1 MLSVLTWK
9 WGSKFSA
16 RHVNTLRSMLA
27 RRLAL
32 EHRVVCVT
40 DDADGIDPGVE
51 IVPLPARHAE
61 SPRCRRRMRA
71 FDRTFAESIG
81 ARILALDLDVVLVD
95 DITPLVDRPE
105 PLVCWRVGYAGV
117 FSGSIVLMDAGVLDP
132 LWRAFDRDPDGYAR
146 RAWPRGVGSDQAM
159 LNYYLS
165 RSDCHPSARP
175 AVWTEADG
183 FVTFFG
189 AGYERLER
197 RGVGPGHPLLPAGA
211 RIVVLGSDDLHVLEQ
226 GDRYPWV
233 SEWR

>member
-1 MLSVLTWK
+1 VVTVLTWK

-32 EHRVVCVT
+32 EHRIVCVT
-40 DDADGIDPGVE
+40 DDGAGIDPAIE
-51 IVPLPARHAE
+51 IRPMPTRHGD

-71 FDRTFAESIG
+71 FDATWAREIG
-81 ARILALDLDVVLVD
+81 DRILALDLDVV
-95 DITPLVDRPE
+95 ITDEIAPLVDRPD

-117 FSGSIVLMDAGVLDP
+117 YSGSILLMDAGVLDP
-132 LWRAFDRDPDGYAR
+132 LWRAFDKDPAGYAR
-146 RAWPRGVGSDQAM
+146 RSSPRGVGSDQAM
-159 LNYYLS
+159 LNFYLS
-165 RSDCHPSARP
+165 QSTTKLRP
-175 AVWTEADG
+175 GVWTEADG

-189 AGYERLER
+189 KGYERLEA
-197 RGVGPGHPLLPAGA
+197 RGVGPGHPRLPAGA
-211 RIVVLGSDDLHVLEQ
+211 RVVVLGSDDLHVLEQ